1 MTFFQNPF
9 DQEFRGSFPLGDSQ
23 YSLTFSIGPNVN
35 TGSNMVCW
43 NPEPYDLST
52 YNTLTINFAIDPM
65 KRIFN
70 QIAVNV
76 AGASPSATTAL
87 EIVNILNAAP
97 TFADWFVA
105 YTTPCPT
112 NTKINCIRIRTKR
125 DRTDIRTY
133 ITNAGA
139 EQLLKFNLKAPVAE
153 LPSYYSRDTIANIS
167 TVPDGNAAL
176 VQLNAADTTVDQP
189 IITAAGLDY
198 SVVQADW
205 QLLGGRGGG
214 SFIFQ
219 KMTVDGSNRITQI
232 IEYPAGAAAGYLVK
246 KTKYVYSGANTSPSQ
261 IAEIPY
267 VLQSGDLITP

>member
-9 DQEFRGSFPLGDSQ
+9 DQEFRGSFPLEDKQ

-65 KRIFN
+65 KKIFN
-70 QIAVNV
+70 TIAINV

-87 EIVNILNAAP
+87 EIVNILNATAA
-97 TFADWFVA
+97 FSDWFVA
-105 YTTPCPT
+105 YTTSCPT
-112 NTKINCIRIRTKR
+112 KNNANCIRIRTKR

-153 LPSYYSRDTIANIS
+153 LPSYYLRDIIANLQ
-167 TVPDGNAAL
+167 TVPDASGLLIHLDQTDA
-176 VQLNAADTTVDQP
+176 TVDQP
-189 IITAAGLDY
+189 IITAAGLNY
-198 SVVQADW
+198 SAMQADW
-205 QLLGGRGGG
+205 QLMGGRSG
-214 SFIFQ
+214 SFMFTKQTI
-219 KMTVDGSNRITQI
+219 DGSNRVTAK
-232 IEYPAGAAAGYLVK
+232 IEYPAGASAGYLVK
-246 KTKYVYSGANTSPSQ
+246 KTTYTYTSANTAPTT
-261 IAEIPY
+261 IAEVPY
-267 VLQSGDLITP
+267 VLASGDLITP